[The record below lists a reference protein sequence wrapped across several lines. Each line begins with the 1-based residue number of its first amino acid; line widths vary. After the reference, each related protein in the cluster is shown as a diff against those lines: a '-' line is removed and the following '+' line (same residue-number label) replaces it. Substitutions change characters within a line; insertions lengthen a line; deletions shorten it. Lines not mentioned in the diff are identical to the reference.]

1 MKHGFTLIEILV
13 SLILLSVGVLGF
25 LALDRDSLHWLTQ
38 TATLEQKNQI
48 IFEVNELIE
57 EHNTVQVLTNPCPA
71 CMVFSQL
78 NGEWLLWEASLPHY
92 LKARLSADS
101 ANTLKLTLCEDEQ
114 CTDTVFRV

>member
-1 MKHGFTLIEILV
+1 MNRGFTLIEILI

-38 TATLEQKNQI
+38 TATLEQKNDI

-71 CMVFSQL
+71 CIVFSQL
-78 NGEWLLWEASLPHY
+78 SDEWSLWEASLPHY
-92 LKARLSADS
+92 LKATLSRNS
-101 ANTLKLTLCEDEQ
+101 TSTLKLTLCEDEQ
-114 CTDTVFRV
+114 CTDTVFQV